1 MSTPIPPN
9 SRVAGL
15 ELYAPRRARAQSVA
29 GDQKQ
34 SFADDQEQPAAGDQ
48 EQWLADGQD
57 GPPAGL
63 TGAPENDRPQV
74 PEGDSWE
81 ADAESADAVQARID
95 NVAEAVFDVECEF
108 REVHVAPLQRAPRLM
123 SSQDETLA
131 PLPRAVRLMPSREET
146 YDGPRPSS
154 DWQRQL
160 SDLQRNGRRV
170 DRGVSLRSRLDPDI
184 VPQPSIDTQH
194 GIRPL
199 LMRFSLVVGAA
210 AIAAYGFTVMSSFQ
224 PRESSHQDTLLR
236 QDTSNQGTSHQVAS
250 HNAADDAVAALAKP
264 PVSHE
269 AAIEPHL
276 PTRLVVENQ
285 HTFVNQPLPL
295 EASVAPST
303 GDESLVVAGLA
314 AGTRLSAGAA
324 MNESSWRLPSRDLRG
339 LYLYAPKDF
348 VGVMNTAIDVLS
360 PSQKLLDSR
369 SVRLEWVVS
378 KEPPTQR
385 IDTVG
390 PASPNVP
397 AAQQIDPQ
405 QAAILMK
412 HGRDALA
419 SGDIAAA
426 RLSFRRLADAGNAEA
441 ALRLAATY
449 DPRYLAG
456 LNVIGVTGDEAQAR
470 AWYQRAMDL
479 GSIEAKNILV
489 LMATK

>member
-29 GDQKQ
+29 GDQER

-48 EQWLADGQD
+48 EQSFADGQD
-57 GPPAGL
+57 RPPASL
-63 TGAPENDRPQV
+63 TGAPENDQPQA
-74 PEGDSWE
+74 PESDPWE
-81 ADAESADAVQARID
+81 ADAEYGDAVQARID
-95 NVAEAVFDVECEF
+95 NAAEAVFDAECEF
-108 REVHVAPLQRAPRLM
+108 REVHIAPLPRAQRLM

-131 PLPRAVRLMPSREET
+131 PLPRAARLLFSWDET
-146 YDGPRPSS
+146 YDEPRPSS

-160 SDLQRNGRRV
+160 SDLRRNGRRV
-170 DRGVSLRSRLDPDI
+170 DRRAWLRSRLDPDI
-184 VPQPSIDTQH
+184 VPQPSIDTQR
-194 GIRPL
+194 GILPL
-199 LMRFSLVVGAA
+199 LMRFSLVLGAA
-210 AIAAYGFTVMSSFQ
+210 AIAAYGFTFMSSFQ
-224 PRESSHQDTLLR
+224 PRESSHQDTSR
-236 QDTSNQGTSHQVAS
+236 QDTSHQGTSHQVAS
-250 HNAADDAVAALAKP
+250 HNAANDAVTVLAKP
-264 PVSHE
+264 PVSQE
-269 AAIEPHL
+269 PAIEPQL

-285 HTFVNQPLPL
+285 HAFMNEPLQL

-324 MNESSWRLPSRDLRG
+324 MTESSWRLPSHDLRG
-339 LYLYAPKDF
+339 LYLYAPKGF

-360 PSQKLLDSR
+360 PSQRLLDSR
-369 SVRLEWVVS
+369 SVQLEWVVR

-385 IDTVG
+385 IDTVD
-390 PASPNVP
+390 PANPNVP

-426 RLSFRRLADAGNAEA
+426 RLAFRRLADAGNAEA

-456 LNVIGVTGDEAQAR
+456 LNVIGVTGDEAEAR
-470 AWYQRAMDL
+470 LWYQRAMDL

>member
-9 SRVAGL
+9 SRVDGL

-34 SFADDQEQPAAGDQ
+34 SFADDQAQPAAGDQ
-48 EQWLADGQD
+48 EQSWADGQD
-57 GPPAGL
+57 SPPGSL
-63 TGAPENDRPQV
+63 TDAPENDQPQV
-74 PEGDSWE
+74 PESDPWE
-81 ADAESADAVQARID
+81 AYAESADAVEARID
-95 NVAEAVFDVECEF
+95 NAVEAEFDVEREF
-108 REVHVAPLQRAPRLM
+108 REVHIAPLPRAPRLM

-131 PLPRAVRLMPSREET
+131 PLPRAARLMSSWET
-146 YDGPRPSS
+146 YDRPRPSS
-154 DWQRQL
+154 DLQRHP
-160 SDLQRNGRRV
+160 SDLRRSGRRI
-170 DRGVSLRSRLDPDI
+170 DRGAWPNSRLDPDV
-184 VPQPSIDTQH
+184 VPEPPIDTQRR
-194 GIRPL
+194 ILPL

-210 AIAAYGFTVMSSFQ
+210 AIAAYGFTLMSRFQ
-224 PRESSHQDTLLR
+224 PQESSYQDTSR
-236 QDTSNQGTSHQVAS
+236 QDTSNRDTSHQVAS
-250 HNAADDAVAALAKP
+250 HNAASDAVTALAKP

-269 AAIEPHL
+269 PAIEPQL

-285 HTFVNQPLPL
+285 HAFVNEPLPL

-324 MNESSWRLPSRDLRG
+324 MNESSWRLPSHDLHG
-339 LYLYAPKDF
+339 LYLYAPKGF

-360 PSQKLLDSR
+360 PNQRLLDSR
-369 SVRLEWVVS
+369 SVQLEWVVR

-385 IDTVG
+385 NDTVD
-390 PASPNVP
+390 PANANVP
-397 AAQQIDPQ
+397 AAQQIDPE

-426 RLSFRRLADAGNAEA
+426 RLAFRRLADAGNAEA
-441 ALRLAATY
+441 ALGLAATY

-456 LNVIGVTGDEAQAR
+456 QNVIGVTGDEAQAR
-470 AWYQRAMDL
+470 VWYQRAMEL

>member
-9 SRVAGL
+9 SRVDGL

-29 GDQKQ
+29 ADQKQ
-34 SFADDQEQPAAGDQ
+34 SFADDQEQPAAGDP
-48 EQWLADGQD
+48 EQSWADGQD
-57 GPPAGL
+57 KPPAGL
-63 TGAPENDRPQV
+63 TGAPENDQQV
-74 PEGDSWE
+74 PESDVWE
-81 ADAESADAVQARID
+81 ADAESADLVQARID
-95 NVAEAVFDVECEF
+95 NAVEAVFDVESEF
-108 REVHVAPLQRAPRLM
+108 REVHVAPLPRAPRLM

-131 PLPRAVRLMPSREET
+131 PLPRAARLMSSWDET
-146 YDGPRPSS
+146 YDGPRP
-154 DWQRQL
+154 L
-160 SDLQRNGRRV
+160 SDLQRSRRRV
-170 DRGVSLRSRLDPDI
+170 DRGAWPRSRLDPDV
-184 VPQPSIDTQH
+184 VPEPPIYEQRRIL
-194 GIRPL
+194 PL

-210 AIAAYGFTVMSSFQ
+210 AIAAYGFTVMSPFQ
-224 PRESSHQDTLLR
+224 PQES
-236 QDTSNQGTSHQVAS
+236 SHQVAS
-250 HNAADDAVAALAKP
+250 HNAASDAVAALAKP

-269 AAIEPHL
+269 PAIEPQP

-285 HTFVNQPLPL
+285 HAFVNEPLPL

-324 MNESSWRLPSRDLRG
+324 MNESSWHLRSHDLRG

-348 VGVMNTAIDVLS
+348 VGAMNTAIDVIS
-360 PSQKLLDSR
+360 PSQRLLDSR
-369 SVRLEWVVS
+369 SVRLEWVVR

-385 IDTVG
+385 IDTVD
-390 PASPNVP
+390 PANPTVP

-426 RLSFRRLADAGNAEA
+426 RLVFRRLADGGNAEA
-441 ALRLAATY
+441 ALGLAATY
-449 DPRYLAG
+449 DPRYLASQ
-456 LNVIGVTGDEAQAR
+456 NVIGVTGDEAQAR
-470 AWYQRAMDL
+470 VWYQRAMEL